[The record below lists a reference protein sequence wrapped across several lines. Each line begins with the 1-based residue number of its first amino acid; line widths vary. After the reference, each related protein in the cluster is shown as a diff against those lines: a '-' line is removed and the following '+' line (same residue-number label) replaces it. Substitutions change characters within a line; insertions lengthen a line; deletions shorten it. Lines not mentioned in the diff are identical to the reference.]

1 MEMVRS
7 CGCVMAGV
15 CSRGLRLRMVARN
28 RFSVTLTTT
37 FAASYSHTLPPLTM
51 TDMVSSYLAQISHFS
66 AYWLD

>member
-1 MEMVRS
+1 MVRS

-37 FAASYSHTLPPLTM
+37 FAASHSHTLPPTPLTM